1 MYGYYEGKNEFGE
14 LVEGRQGTMES
25 MGRLR
30 RKKMKKVIVTGANG
44 FVGGA
49 LVKELVANDIK

>member
-44 FVGGA
+44 FV
-49 LVKELVANDIK
+49 KCSRNKK